1 MRLSSRWI
9 PAALAVLLLAA
20 GPAAAQNAAPAPAP
34 VAASAPPATREA
46 VHQSFAPIVKKA
58 APAVVNVYSRRVVK
72 NQSPL
77 LNDPIFRRLF
87 GPELQRL
94 GISRERVL
102 NSLGSGVIVDPNGLI
117 VTNYHV
123 IKDAQDVT
131 VVLSDRREFNA
142 KILMTDERVDLAVLK
157 INVPNEHLPVLEL
170 GDSDQL
176 QVGDMVLAIGNP
188 FGVGQTVTSGIVS
201 GLARTGIGLSDFGSY
216 IQTDAAINPGNS
228 GGALVDID
236 GKLMGINTAIFSE
249 SGGSVGIGFAI
260 PSVLVRP
267 MVDAAENGKHVVH
280 PWLGIMGEDVTSDNA
295 VKFGLPHPTGVLV
308 KDVSPG
314 GPAAKAGVKSGDVI
328 LAVEG
333 HDIDDSESL
342 RFRLATLGADM
353 PVKLTLWRDGKSH
366 DAMAMLAVPP
376 DSPAREVV
384 EIEGTSPL
392 AGATVGNLNPAFNE
406 ELDFKP
412 DQTGVVVI
420 GIKPGSPAERLGV
433 RANDLVTG
441 VNNKKVENVTQLRN
455 ALGTGA
461 PPWTIAIRRGDKT
474 FTAVLR

>member
-1 MRLSSRWI
+1 MRFSPRWNT
-9 PAALAVLLLAA
+9 AALALMLLAA
-20 GPAAAQNAAPAPAP
+20 SPVLAQNAA
-34 VAASAPPATREA
+34 SPPPTRDA

-58 APAVVNVYSRRVVK
+58 APAVVNVYSRRIVH

-87 GPELQRL
+87 GNELQRL
-94 GISRERVL
+94 GIPSDRVL

-117 VTNYHV
+117 VTNFHV

-131 VVLSDRREFNA
+131 VVLSDRREFDA
-142 KILMTDERVDLAVLK
+142 KILLSDERTDLAVLK
-157 INVPNEHLPVLEL
+157 INVANERLPVLEL

-228 GGALVDID
+228 GGALVDVD

-260 PSVLVRP
+260 PSVLVRT
-267 MVDAAENGKHVVH
+267 MVDAAEHGKHVVH
-280 PWLGIMGEDVTSDNA
+280 PWLGIMGEDVSADDAT
-295 VKFGLPHPTGVLV
+295 KLGLQHPTGVLV

-314 GPAAKAGVKSGDVI
+314 GPAAQAGIKTGDVI
-328 LAVEG
+328 LAIEG

-342 RFRLATLGADM
+342 RFRLATLGTEA
-353 PVKLTLWRDGKSH
+353 PARLTLWRDGKSR
-366 DAMAMLAVPP
+366 DATATLTAPP
-376 DSPAREVV
+376 DTPAREVA
-384 EIEGTSPL
+384 EIEGATPM

-406 ELDFKP
+406 ELNLKS
-412 DQTGVVVI
+412 DQTGVVVTAV
-420 GIKPGSPAERLGV
+420 KPGSPAARLGIQPY
-433 RANDLVTG
+433 DLVVS
-441 VNNKKVENVTQLRN
+441 VNHHKIETVTQLRQ
-455 ALGTGA
+455 ALGAGA
-461 PPWTIAIRRGDKT
+461 PPWTIVIHRKDKT
-474 FTAVLR
+474 FTAVLK

>member
-1 MRLSSRWI
+1 M
-9 PAALAVLLLAA
+9 
-20 GPAAAQNAAPAPAP
+20 
-34 VAASAPPATREA
+34 
-46 VHQSFAPIVKKA
+46 
-58 APAVVNVYSRRVVK
+58 
-72 NQSPL
+72 
-77 LNDPIFRRLF
+77 
-87 GPELQRL
+87 
-94 GISRERVL
+94 L

-131 VVLSDRREFNA
+131 VVLSDRREFDA
-142 KILMTDERVDLAVLK
+142 KILLTDERVDLAVLK

-228 GGALVDID
+228 GGALVDVD
-236 GKLMGINTAIFSE
+236 GKLMGINTAIFSQ
-249 SGGSVGIGFAI
+249 SGGSIGIGFAI

-280 PWLGIMGEDVTSDNA
+280 PWLGVMGEDVTTDSA
-295 VKFGLPHPTGVLV
+295 AKLGLPHPTGVLV

-333 HDIDDSESL
+333 HDIDDAESL
-342 RFRLATLGADM
+342 RFRLATFGTGT
-353 PVKLTLWRDGKSH
+353 PVKLKLWRDGKSR
-366 DAMAMLAVPP
+366 DAMALLVVPP

-406 ELDFKP
+406 ELNFKP
-412 DQTGVVVI
+412 EQTGVVVI
-420 GIKPGSPAERLGV
+420 GVKPASPAERLGV
-433 RANDLVTG
+433 RANDLVIG
-441 VNNKKVENVTQLRN
+441 VNHKKIENVTQLRN

-461 PPWTIAIRRGDKT
+461 PPWTIVIRRGDKT